1 MSKDFKF
8 HNRSTEDLADEYGS
22 VKQQITALDEH
33 EKELGEELK
42 ARIDDVQA
50 IGRKWTVK
58 KSVAKGRTTLD
69 VDAIRKL
76 LGEEIKKY
84 EKVGQPSARLLVK
97 PTMILGESAAE

>member
-1 MSKDFKF
+1 MSNKF
-8 HNRSTEDLADEYGS
+8 HNHSIEDLADEFGS
-22 VKQQITALDEH
+22 VKQQVEALEIS
-33 EKELGEELK
+33 EKELANELK
-42 ARIDDVQA
+42 ARIDDVPA
-50 IGRKWTVK
+50 IGHRWTVK

>member
-84 EKVGQPSARLLVK
+84 ENWTITKNSEIISRPVEEKKA
-97 PTMILGESAAE
+97 IN

>member
-1 MSKDFKF
+1 MSNKF
-8 HNRSTEDLADEYGS
+8 HNHSIEDLADEFGS
-22 VKQQITALDEH
+22 VKQQVEALEIR
-33 EKELGEELK
+33 EKELANELK
-42 ARIDDVQA
+42 ARIDDVPA
-50 IGRKWTVK
+50 IGRRWTVK
-58 KSVAKGRTTLD
+58 KSVAKGRAILD